1 MNRHWAAFFGRGIVT
16 TQDDLGLQG
25 QPPTHPK
32 LLDWLAVDFMQQGW
46 SLKTLHKT
54 IVMSSTYRQSS
65 RVTEQG
71 LAKDPSNTWW
81 GRAPRFRLEAEVI
94 RDSVLFSS
102 GRLSLKAFGPPVR
115 PPQPAGVTE
124 SAYGRPKWNASR
136 GEDRFRRSVYTFAK
150 RTAPFAMFNTFDAP
164 TGESCTARRN
174 QSNTALQALTL
185 LNDVMFV
192 EIAQHLGDAA
202 FVYSDRDAK
211 RAEFI
216 FRRILTR
223 PPSKSERSRLIAFVE
238 LQRERIEDGSLDG
251 TKVASTGQAN
261 AKERATWTLLA
272 RALFALDE
280 NITRN

>member
-1 MNRHWAAFFGRGIVT
+1 
-16 TQDDLGLQG
+16 
-25 QPPTHPK
+25 
-32 LLDWLAVDFMQQGW
+32 
-46 SLKTLHKT
+46 
-54 IVMSSTYRQSS
+54 
-65 RVTEQG
+65 
-71 LAKDPSNTWW
+71 
-81 GRAPRFRLEAEVI
+81 
-94 RDSVLFSS
+94 
-102 GRLSLKAFGPPVR
+102 
-115 PPQPAGVTE
+115 
-124 SAYGRPKWNASR
+124 
-136 GEDRFRRSVYTFAK
+136 
-150 RTAPFAMFNTFDAP
+150 MFNTFDAP